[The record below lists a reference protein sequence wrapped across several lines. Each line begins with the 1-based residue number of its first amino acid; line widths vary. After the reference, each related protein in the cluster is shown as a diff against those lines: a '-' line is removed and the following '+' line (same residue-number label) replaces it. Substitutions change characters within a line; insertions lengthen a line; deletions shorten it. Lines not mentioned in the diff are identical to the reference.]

1 MREAP
6 AKSRSM
12 IYPSV
17 KPLNQ
22 SDPIYLSVF
31 YKSNWRRS
39 EDVGDV
45 EVSYSSFGSMSV
57 MGGNSPCPCPAASRR
72 NVSK

>member
-1 MREAP
+1 
-6 AKSRSM
+6 M

-22 SDPIYLSVF
+22 GDTIYLSMF
-31 YKSNWRRS
+31 YKSNRRRAK
-39 EDVGDV
+39 DVGDV
-45 EVSYSSFGSMSV
+45 EGSYSSFGSMSV